1 MLLKVIN
8 DLIEQ
13 RLADP
18 VEVDVTAYRCPPEVE
33 MAYWLLKAHRFL
45 IWLNYGGCLEPLL
58 ASGLLEHPPD

>member
-1 MLLKVIN
+1 MLIIKILAYILKKLILGRYFRVFLKVIN

-45 IWLNYGGCLEPLL
+45 I
-58 ASGLLEHPPD
+58 